1 MATSPITAKIFAG
14 EALDEAEKRALTQE
28 QEWLHVL
35 LQAGISNIR
44 TWAEFKG
51 HAIWRCFLTYGT
63 TDFRTIMEFTDEDI
77 NALQCVLTTRE
88 KRELA
93 AQGFPYDDVMPLNL
107 HYKRKLR
114 ILIAAY
120 NAFCRQHA
128 RPMKPYNIMKA
139 AIDKFCLSDYRIGS
153 PLVST

>member
-14 EALDEAEKRALTQE
+14 EALDEAEKKSLTQE

-63 TDFRTIMEFTDEDI
+63 TDFRTIMEFTNADI
-77 NALQCVLTTRE
+77 NSLQCVLGALCNRC
-88 KRELA
+88 R
-93 AQGFPYDDVMPLNL
+93 DVPVLPHCWNNQPGR
-107 HYKRKLR
+107 HP
-114 ILIAAY
+114 
-120 NAFCRQHA
+120 H
-128 RPMKPYNIMKA
+128 
-139 AIDKFCLSDYRIGS
+139 
-153 PLVST
+153 